1 MLVSWQHLPNN
12 FSELLVGFNHALDHC
27 GPCMSGNPALSL
39 YRSFIRAASH
49 VKAAPVRRKAI
60 FNLREALEVRR
71 TETSPERIQEQL
83 EDGISALRIV
93 VWLSQLPEVGAVRCR
108 AHITDAGASRA

>member
-1 MLVSWQHLPNN
+1 M
-12 FSELLVGFNHALDHC
+12 GFHHALDHC
-27 GPCMSGNPALSL
+27 GLCMSGNPALSL
-39 YRSFIRAASH
+39 YRSFIRAATH
-49 VKAAPVRRKAI
+49 VQAAPVRRKAI

-93 VWLSQLPEVGAVRCR
+93 VWLSQLPEVGAVRCG
-108 AHITDAGASRA
+108 AHIIVRTSACAPGA

>member
-1 MLVSWQHLPNN
+1 M
-12 FSELLVGFNHALDHC
+12 FSSSLVGFEQALDHC
-27 GPCMSGNPALSL
+27 ELCMSGNPALSL
-39 YRSFIRAASH
+39 YRSFIRAATH

-71 TETSPERIQEQL
+71 TETSPESIQEQL

-108 AHITDAGASRA
+108 AHSTACTNACASGA